1 MMHRPLP
8 LGKLPQDILERL
20 LKRYGSADD
29 RVVVGPGIGEDAAVI
44 DFGDRYLVVKTDPIT
59 FATDEIGWY
68 AIHITANDIA
78 AMGATPKWFLATLL
92 LPEGSADEALAEGIF
107 ASIHQAAEEVGVAV
121 CGGHTEITHGI
132 ARPIVVGQM
141 LGEVDKDRL
150 VRSSGVRVG
159 DSVLLTKALGI
170 EATAILGRERGEEL
184 AAQYGQAFVER
195 CRNYLYKPGISVL
208 AEAKAACGAARV
220 HAMHDPTEGGVATGL
235 RELAF
240 ASGVGL
246 EVDGAPLHVPAE
258 AQTLC
263 QYFGMAPLGV
273 ISSGALLIAT
283 APEDTAK
290 VKAAVERAGVRCDVI
305 ASARKEAFGL
315 KLITDRGL
323 VDLPLFERDEI
334 ARVLE

>member
-1 MMHRPLP
+1 MMHKPLP
-8 LGKLPQDILERL
+8 LGKLPQDILDRL
-20 LKRYGSADD
+20 LKRYGSADE
-29 RVVVGPGIGEDAAVI
+29 RVVAGPGIGEDAAVI
-44 DFGDRYLVVKTDPIT
+44 DFGDRYLVAKTDPIT

-68 AIHITANDIA
+68 AIHINANDIA
-78 AMGATPKWFLATLL
+78 AMGATPKWFLGTLL
-92 LPEGSADEALAEGIF
+92 LPEGRADEALAERIF
-107 ASIHQAAEEVGVAV
+107 ASIHQAAQEVGVAV

-159 DSVLLTKALGI
+159 DSVLLTKGLGI
-170 EATAILGRERGEEL
+170 EATAILGRERGDGL
-184 AAQYGQAFVER
+184 AAQYSQAFVER
-195 CRNYLYKPGISVL
+195 CRNYLHKPGISVL
-208 AEAKAACGAARV
+208 AEARAACGAARV
-220 HAMHDPTEGGVATGL
+220 HAMHDPTEGGLATGL

-246 EVDGAPLHVPAE
+246 EVAGEVLYVPDE
-258 AQTLC
+258 TQVLC
-263 QYFGMAPLGV
+263 KHFRIDPLGV

-290 VKAAVERAGVRCDVI
+290 VKAAVEQAGVRCDVI
-305 ASARKEAFGL
+305 GSAREEAFGL
-315 KLITDRGL
+315 KLVTDQGL
-323 VDLPLFERDEI
+323 VDLPRFERDEI